1 MKSLKS
7 LLSFIWYCV
16 RHPKERFW
24 QALRNWLGTY
34 NYIYVTKRL
43 PENFLELIDTFY
55 WE

>member
-24 QALRNWLGTY
+24 QALRSWSKQEFV
-34 NYIYVTKRL
+34 YVSQSYFESLLLK
-43 PENFLELIDTFY
+43 DTFY